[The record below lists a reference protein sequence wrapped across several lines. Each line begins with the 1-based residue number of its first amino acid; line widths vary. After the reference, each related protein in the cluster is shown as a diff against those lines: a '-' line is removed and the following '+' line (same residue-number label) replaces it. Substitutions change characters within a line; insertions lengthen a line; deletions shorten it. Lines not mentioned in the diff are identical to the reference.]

1 MPAQVFDYEG
11 LCERVGGRVDII
23 ESLVDLLLSTYPN
36 DRAGLQSLIDE
47 QDARG
52 LRELAHRLK
61 GQLQTLGVD
70 SAADVALQLE
80 LMGRDASLE
89 SAAAALASLDHEM
102 TRFQQVVT
110 EHRAAR

>member
-23 ESLVDLLLSTYPN
+23 ETLVDLLLSTYPN

-80 LMGRDASLE
+80 LMGRDARLD
-89 SAAAALASLDHEM
+89 SAAAVLASLDHEM
-102 TRFQQVVT
+102 ARFQKVVT
-110 EHRAAR
+110 EYRAAR

>member
-1 MPAQVFDYEG
+1 MPAQVFDYDG

-23 ESLVDLLLSTYPN
+23 ESLIDLLLSTYPN
-36 DRAGLQSLIDE
+36 DRDGLRSLIDR

-70 SAADVALQLE
+70 SAAEVALQLE
-80 LMGRDASLE
+80 LMGRNASLA
-89 SAAAALASLDHEM
+89 SAAAALAALDHEM
-102 TRFQQVVT
+102 TRFQQVID